1 MKTLL
6 NTIFKSQRQQPKQ
19 TGRLGDMP
27 IFTDYVLSRVQSTK
41 WEDRGTIRDL
51 IEIEQHVIC
60 GTRTASAAR
69 ASSCLQRQY
78 PDETAAITSEL
89 ITHYEVAERARRN
102 KTQEEAAQRR
112 RVKTEAKEKEVEER
126 IRRQWLDLGGQT

>member
-1 MKTLL
+1 MKALL
-6 NTIFKSQRQQPKQ
+6 NAIFKSQRQRPEQM
-19 TGRLGDMP
+19 GRLGDMP
-27 IFTDYVLSRVQSTK
+27 IFTDYVLNRLRSTK

-60 GTRTASAAR
+60 GTRTASTAR
-69 ASSCLQRQY
+69 ARSCLQRQY

-89 ITHYEVAERARRN
+89 ITHYEVAERAKRN

-112 RVKTEAKEKEVEER
+112 RVKTEAKEKEDEER
-126 IRRQWLDLGGQT
+126 IRRQWVDLGGQT